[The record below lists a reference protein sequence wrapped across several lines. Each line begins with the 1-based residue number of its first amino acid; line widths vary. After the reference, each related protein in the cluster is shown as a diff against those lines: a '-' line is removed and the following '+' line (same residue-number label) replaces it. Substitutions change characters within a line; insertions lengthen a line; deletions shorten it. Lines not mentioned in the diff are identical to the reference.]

1 MKLKL
6 NMKTITTIIATLVLL
21 LFANDY
27 SIGQTTDIYTA
38 NDTWIVP
45 AGVTQITIE
54 AWGGGGGGGGAR
66 AGCASSCEQTATGG
80 GGKGGMYRTD
90 VLNVSPGDN
99 ISITVGLGGSGG
111 IFNGGSAAANAGQPG
126 GISLVTLNSTPV
138 VRALGGNG
146 GGGAHLSTTGTGATG
161 YVVGTALPATGY
173 EGGNGSGSCKTTS
186 SQNGGNGGGGAGSG
200 GDGTN
205 AVAPVCPC
213 CSNHQGAVGL
223 GGSGSGGN
231 GGLGALGTSI
241 GQTAGSPASAVG
253 LSGGGGGAR
262 AYVNGAQNGAGGGAG
277 ARGEVRITYIEACDP
292 QTANAGAAMP
302 AICQGGTTIGLGGS
316 VGGSATTG
324 QWSTPSGG
332 TFSPN
337 ANTLNATWTPPPG
350 YSGTATLTLT
360 TTNGCS
366 THATSNKTVTVNAA
380 AIPTITPS
388 ALGFCPGGDVE
399 LESSSGASYSW
410 SPTGGTSQTA
420 TITTGG
426 NYTVTVTYANGC
438 QRTSNAVNIQAY
450 ASPSAPT
457 IGTITQPTC
466 TTPTGSIQLTGLPA
480 GNWTLSAP
488 GGAGT
493 GNSTTIAGLAPNTYS
508 FTVTDANGCISP
520 VSANAVVNPA
530 PATPTAPTIGTITQ
544 PTCTTPT
551 GSIQLTGLPAGNWT
565 LSAPGG
571 AGTGA
576 STTIAGLA
584 PNTYSFTVTDANGC
598 ISTVSL
604 NAVVNTAPV
613 SPAAPTI
620 GTITQPTCTTPTG
633 SIELTGLPSG
643 NWTLS
648 APGGAGTGTST
659 TIAGLAPNTYSFTVT
674 DANGCISTV
683 SANAV
688 VNTAPV
694 SPAAPTIGTI
704 TQPTC
709 TTPTGSI
716 ELTGLP
722 AGNWTLSA
730 PGGAGTGTS
739 TTITGLAPNTYS
751 FTVTDANGCIST
763 VSANAVVDVAPATPT
778 APTVGTITQPTCTV
792 STGSVELSGLP
803 AGSWTINPGNIAGTG
818 ATFTVLGLAPD
829 TYTFTVTNADG
840 CESTASLNAVVN
852 PAPASPNAPTI
863 GTITQPTCTTPTGS
877 IELTGLPAGNWTLS
891 APGGAG
897 TGTSTTITGL
907 APNTYSFTVTDA
919 NGCIS
924 TVSANAVVQNIT
936 PPTSPVASV
945 TVAPTCDEPTG
956 TIEISSPI
964 GANYSY
970 SVNGGTPQSSAVF
983 AGLTPGDYDF
993 IAIDNSNSCESTVT
1007 TVTIIPQGDFPTISV
1022 VNTEELVCNGD
1033 NDASITIAING
1044 GTAPYDVSWS
1054 TPNGVDLEATNLTAG
1069 SYTVTVVD
1077 ANGCQDDQ
1085 TISITAPQAIGGNFN
1100 ITNPTC
1106 NGSNGSV
1113 TVSGQHGESPYSYDW
1128 IGQGNTTNTLSGISA
1143 GNYSVEITDTN
1154 GCQSVVSTTV
1164 TSSGDVNVSVWTDNN
1179 MLVQGESTLIQTDV
1193 TPSSSG
1199 VTYQWNPGVGLSCT
1213 TCASPVATPSQT
1225 TTYTV
1230 VVTSAEGC
1238 QHTDSITIFVEQ
1250 LCGDF
1255 HIPTMF
1261 SPNADGH
1268 NDGFCVHGSEGCI
1281 TSFEIQIFNRWG
1293 EMVYQSEDPTECWD
1307 GTHKGKILNTA
1318 AFVFRLKA
1326 TTEQGVSVEE
1336 SGSFNLVR

>member
-633 SIELTGLPSG
+633 SIELTGLP
-643 NWTLS
+643 
-648 APGGAGTGTST
+648 
-659 TIAGLAPNTYSFTVT
+659 
-674 DANGCISTV
+674 
-683 SANAV
+683 
-688 VNTAPV
+688 
-694 SPAAPTIGTI
+694 
-704 TQPTC
+704 
-709 TTPTGSI
+709 
-716 ELTGLP
+716 
-722 AGNWTLSA
+722 
-730 PGGAGTGTS
+730 
-739 TTITGLAPNTYS
+739 
-751 FTVTDANGCIST
+751 
-763 VSANAVVDVAPATPT
+763 
-778 APTVGTITQPTCTV
+778 
-792 STGSVELSGLP
+792 
-803 AGSWTINPGNIAGTG
+803 
-818 ATFTVLGLAPD
+818 
-829 TYTFTVTNADG
+829 
-840 CESTASLNAVVN
+840 
-852 PAPASPNAPTI
+852 
-863 GTITQPTCTTPTGS
+863 
-877 IELTGLPAGNWTLS
+877 AGNWTLS